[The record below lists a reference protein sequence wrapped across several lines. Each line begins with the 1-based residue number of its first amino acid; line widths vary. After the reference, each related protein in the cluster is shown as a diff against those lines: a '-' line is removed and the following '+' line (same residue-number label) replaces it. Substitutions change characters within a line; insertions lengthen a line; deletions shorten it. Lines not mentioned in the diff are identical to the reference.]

1 MIHIVYYVTIIKED
15 TAFTETTADMNTVSH
30 RDRNNFTKLSAKL
43 SLADSSS
50 LSSEFGL
57 LSSVKPELSNLWSR
71 LRAADECP

>member
-57 LSSVKPELSNLWSR
+57 LSAVTPGDDESR
-71 LRAADECP
+71 NQNFPTYGVD